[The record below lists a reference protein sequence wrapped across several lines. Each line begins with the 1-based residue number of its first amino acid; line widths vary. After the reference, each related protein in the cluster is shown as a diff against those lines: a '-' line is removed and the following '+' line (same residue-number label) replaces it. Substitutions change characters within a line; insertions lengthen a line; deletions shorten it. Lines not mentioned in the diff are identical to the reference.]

1 LRYLRPFACFAL
13 NPCFDPTSEKD
24 HNANNAKGRKQR
36 KQTGT
41 VGDHGANTTDRRRTG
56 ALVIHGG
63 MTAQ

>member
-1 LRYLRPFACFAL
+1 MAAHGRLDILFGSKQRF
-13 NPCFDPTSEKD
+13 
-24 HNANNAKGRKQR
+24 NANNAKGRKQR

-41 VGDHGANTTDRRRTG
+41 VGDHGANITDRRRPG